1 MFCIKICFLEP
12 EPVGTEL
19 FGVELEPEPI
29 FLPGSGVEKKNIW
42 SRSRGK
48 MAMAREKKRGWDGV
62 NYSKAYFE
70 YLYFHIPAYK
80 TQS

>member
-29 FLPGSGVEKKNIW
+29 FFTWI
-42 SRSRGK
+42 RSRKKKYLEPEPRKNGNGK
-48 MAMAREKKRGWDGV
+48 REKKGLGW
-62 NYSKAYFE
+62 SQ
-70 YLYFHIPAYK
+70 L
-80 TQS
+80 Q